1 MFRKLLNTD
10 ELSNK
15 NASREELLVE
25 ELKQEKKNI
34 ASRNQSNFYEISIES
49 LLLNWVLKRNWDSL
63 FESSMQEKSPSMQPI
78 NF

>member
-1 MFRKLLNTD
+1 M
-10 ELSNK
+10 
-15 NASREELLVE
+15 E

-49 LLLNWVLKRNWDSL
+49 LLKNWVLERNSDSL

-78 NF
+78 NFWVLEEAVVLKPYAI